1 VAAAARAPRQILH
14 RLPSERPVHA
24 GGTALHLVP
33 PPPSGYAPWCMLHWA
48 APAQRAPRQG
58 DSQSMLAANVLAVR
72 VSWAVTADSE
82 LPPDSRH
89 LALEEE
95 DEEVTTK
102 KISMTSRVLLYNF

>member
-1 VAAAARAPRQILH
+1 
-14 RLPSERPVHA
+14 
-24 GGTALHLVP
+24 
-33 PPPSGYAPWCMLHWA
+33 
-48 APAQRAPRQG
+48 
-58 DSQSMLAANVLAVR
+58 MLAANVLAVR